1 MYKVQRKQTVVEELQ
16 IEDSR
21 GELALSIP
29 VKIRV
34 DDVIGE
40 YNRLRRLL
48 GETQAELMKDP
59 KSEKAMESYGFVVI
73 AFFKLIFGEEG
84 AESLLEFYEN
94 RYSEMLSDIA
104 PFIIDRIN
112 PAMNAAMQ
120 ERADKLRALTKKAGK

>member
-48 GETQAELMKDP
+48 CETQAELMKDP
-59 KSEKAMESYGFVVI
+59 KSEKAMESYGLVVV
-73 AFFKLIFGEEG
+73 AFFKLIFG
-84 AESLLEFYEN
+84 
-94 RYSEMLSDIA
+94 
-104 PFIIDRIN
+104 
-112 PAMNAAMQ
+112 
-120 ERADKLRALTKKAGK
+120 